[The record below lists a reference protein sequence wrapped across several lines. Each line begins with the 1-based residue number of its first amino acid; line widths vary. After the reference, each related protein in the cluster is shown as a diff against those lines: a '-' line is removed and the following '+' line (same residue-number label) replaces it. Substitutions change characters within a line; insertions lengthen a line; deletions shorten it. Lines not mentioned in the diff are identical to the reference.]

1 MQASLQR
8 FTNSIN
14 VDSLHSVYPKR
25 KTTPASFLLQDIY
38 KIFIAVNIFVF
49 VGFPARRIDEKK
61 RIQFP
66 MNKYSH
72 FEFSYILNIQNRVSA
87 LCFPY
92 PFFLCA

>member
-25 KTTPASFLLQDIY
+25 KPTPASFLLQDIY

-49 VGFPARRIDEKK
+49 SLGFLLEELMKK
-61 RIQFP
+61 R
-66 MNKYSH
+66 
-72 FEFSYILNIQNRVSA
+72 EFNFQ
-87 LCFPY
+87 
-92 PFFLCA
+92 

>member
-38 KIFIAVNIFVF
+38 KI
-49 VGFPARRIDEKK
+49 EELMKK
-61 RIQFP
+61 R
-66 MNKYSH
+66 
-72 FEFSYILNIQNRVSA
+72 EFNFQ
-87 LCFPY
+87 
-92 PFFLCA
+92 

>member
-38 KIFIAVNIFVF
+38 NIHGGLHFRFF
-49 VGFPARRIDEKK
+49 VGFLLEELMKK
-61 RIQFP
+61 R
-66 MNKYSH
+66 
-72 FEFSYILNIQNRVSA
+72 EFNFQ
-87 LCFPY
+87 
-92 PFFLCA
+92 